1 MKFIK
6 KFNESKID
14 LQDVKKYC
22 NECLAYLIDEG
33 FVVYVTSPSDAFGY
47 EVELRK
53 EPYQSFNFDTIKEDF
68 LTFLEAIHDK
78 YEILT
83 LQRTNPNNIKVNG
96 LRSNGEYLMDDLID
110 EKVSVE
116 FPILSIIFRINENP
130 Q

>member
-33 FVVYVTSPSDAFGY
+33 FVVYVTSPGFY
-47 EVELRK
+47 YYQIEFIK
-53 EPYQSFNFDTIKEDF
+53 ETKQSFSFDVIKDDF
-68 LTFLEAIHDK
+68 LTFLEAIQNK
-78 YEILT
+78 YEILG
-83 LQRTNPNNIKVNG
+83 LERTNTYNIVING
-96 LRSNGEYLMDDLID
+96 IKSGKQYYYMDLID
-110 EKVSVE
+110 ENFSVD
-116 FPILSIIFRINENP
+116 FPIHSIIFRIDENP